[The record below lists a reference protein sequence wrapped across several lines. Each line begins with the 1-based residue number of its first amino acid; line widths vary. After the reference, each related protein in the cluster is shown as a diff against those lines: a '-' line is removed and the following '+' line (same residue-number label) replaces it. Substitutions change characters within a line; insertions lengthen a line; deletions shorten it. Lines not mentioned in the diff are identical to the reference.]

1 MKKILQILSSLTLT
15 TTTSAS
21 VIACNNK
28 TIVYNGAEKIKNK
41 IINTSLVLTGV
52 SNPDLSDPNTIKA
65 FKQVLQ
71 ANNKALSN
79 NDLED
84 ITFNKIILQKNITN
98 QVTAYIISNQAS
110 GTYRSEVF
118 LQVVLANSNNEIR
131 DKITHT
137 KFMLDSSVNASTK
150 NQATISALKATL
162 QTFNPFL
169 SNQDLAVISFSSVNL
184 TNNFQVV
191 TATIGSGSTSA
202 SVVLNVA
209 QQLTNQALANK
220 ITQDSLGNL
229 PMGTSANLNNLNT
242 QYQLALLVQKA
253 NSNVYPEEFARF
265 TWKNKNPL
273 FPNNLVFSSTNNL
286 VLTIVN
292 SADDTTVGTVAVTVT
307 LLPNNQQIAGLIND
321 NQITVANG
329 TNPDTSVAGTIT
341 ALKNAVKTANPAL
354 ATSYLDSMSFS
365 HTTLIADQTVPV
377 TLSIAQTGVFNTA
390 TIYLKVTLLAK

>member
-1 MKKILQILSSLTLT
+1 MKKILQILSSLALT
-15 TTTSAS
+15 ATTSAS

-65 FKQVLQ
+65 FKKVLQ

-118 LQVVLANSNNEIR
+118 LQVVLVNSNNEIR

-329 TNPDTSVAGTIT
+329 TNPDTSVAATIT